1 MPRHPLFAKTKCFI
15 LDMDGTF
22 YLGGRMLPGAGAF
35 VRSLAGLGLDF
46 RFFSNNSSH
55 AAEGCRARLA
65 GMDFPVDEGRVI
77 LSTHVAADHLNTH
90 YPGAWVYM
98 LGNANMERELLA
110 AGIRLERERPDL
122 LLLGFD
128 TTLDYEKIM
137 RAANLIAGG
146 IPYFATHPDVNCPV
160 DGGFMPDTGA
170 MIALFESSAKRR
182 PIILGKPERSTV
194 EYLCHRLGLTPEE
207 LAFVGDR
214 LETDVAIGARHG
226 IPAVLV
232 LSGVATRESLAESTI
247 KPDLVLDGLG
257 DLAAYL

>member
-1 MPRHPLFAKTKCFI
+1 MPRHPLFANTKCFI

-22 YLGGRMLPGAGAF
+22 YLGSRMLPGAGDF
-35 VRSLAGLGLDF
+35 VRSLAGLGLDY

-55 AAEGCRARLA
+55 AAEGCRSKLA
-65 GMDFPVDEGRVI
+65 GMDFPVDDDRVI

-90 YPGAWVYM
+90 YPGAGVYM
-98 LGNANMERELLA
+98 LGNANMERELWT
-110 AGIRLERERPDL
+110 AGIRLEREHPDL

-137 RAANLIAGG
+137 RAANLIAEG

-170 MIALFESSAKRR
+170 MIALFETSAKRR
-182 PIILGKPERSTV
+182 PMILGKPERSTV
-194 EYLCHRLGLTPEE
+194 EYLCRHLGLAPEE

-214 LETDVAIGARHG
+214 LETDVAIGVRHG
-226 IPAVLV
+226 IPAVLC
-232 LSGVATRESLAESTI
+232 LSGVTTREALAASAMQ
-247 KPDLVLDGLG
+247 PDLVVAGLG
-257 DLAAYL
+257 ELKAYL